1 MNTPFPLIRRH
12 IYEEKETKNTWQFTL
27 YNCKGRRLL
36 WYSVPKHLK
45 TNGAST
51 FWQKVADLYIVFRAE
66 DDAKAKVAQLTQD
79 RRKEARATRIT
90 ALEADLEALFEQVDS
105 EQQALHDYITLQSNS
120 DFLGK
125 IERVVLAV

>member
-45 TNGAST
+45 TNGVST

-66 DDAKAKVAQLTQD
+66 DDAKAKVAVLTQD
-79 RRKEARATRIT
+79 RRKEAKAIRVA
-90 ALEADLEALFEQVDS
+90 ALEADLQALFSEIEQ
-105 EQQALHDYITLQSNS
+105 EQQELHDYIGTLGNS

-125 IERVVLAV
+125 IERVSLAV